1 MGFESR
7 TLHGDSDRIK
17 IDVLVDGTKFRMLS
31 MSYTL
36 ASSGKE
42 EFWDNGTWV
51 KETLY
56 PALWHEL
63 CSKELITKGHKEAL
77 DGIYHKDYIEMW
89 GLLEQA
95 KVLGWL
101 EAE

>member
-17 IDVLVDGTKFRMLS
+17 IDVFVEGTKFRMLS
-31 MSYTL
+31 MTYIL

-42 EFWDNGTWV
+42 EFWDNGTWL
-51 KETLY
+51 KNILHT
-56 PALWHEL
+56 ALWTSL
-63 CSKELITKGHKEAL
+63 YGKDLVGVYKEAL
-77 DGIYHKDYIEMW
+77 DGIYHKDYVEMW

>member
-1 MGFESR
+1 MGFEAR

-17 IDVLVDGTKFRMLS
+17 IDVLVDGTKFSMPS
-31 MSYTL
+31 MSYRL
-36 ASSGKE
+36 ASSGE
-42 EFWDNGTWV
+42 EEYWDNVTWL
-51 KETLY
+51 KNILHT
-56 PALWHEL
+56 ALWKSLYGEDL
-63 CSKELITKGHKEAL
+63 VGEYKEAL

-101 EAE
+101 EGE